1 MWKRAVGLKPKG
13 NHARSRTRI
22 YGGAEIH
29 RRIEGAAGPVKLIG
43 AWLED
48 IQ

>member
-1 MWKRAVGLKPKG
+1 M
-13 NHARSRTRI
+13 

-29 RRIEGAAGPVKLIG
+29 RRIERAAGPVELIG